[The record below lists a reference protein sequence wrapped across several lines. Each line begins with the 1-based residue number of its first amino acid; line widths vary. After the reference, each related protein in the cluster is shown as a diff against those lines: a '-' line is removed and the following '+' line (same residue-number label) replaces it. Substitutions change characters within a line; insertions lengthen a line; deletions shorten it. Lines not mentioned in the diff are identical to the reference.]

1 MNNKKIIESLNILGI
16 LNINQLQENDIK
28 FWWEKKY
35 LSIRYDRSI
44 PNDKKTDKLI
54 SINGAKEFLED
65 LDFEEVKKALR
76 EFIDNEKNSKTNSKK
91 NKDSEEDIWSSKTEN
106 ENRYR
111 YSEKDYSKAEA
122 NNNQRKYSSEK
133 DYSKAGS
140 NNNQRKYSS
149 ENSNYNKGSY
159 PRNNS
164 SSNFFSEIK
173 KIFSESFNGNSNNL
187 NSPITGILSYLFI
200 GPILVAI
207 LCSLFGLDPIELWVT
222 IYIIIV
228 IYFLPSVIARSR
240 RHINFLA
247 IFALNL
253 FLGWTFLGWLYS
265 LIWSLNN
272 R

>member
-28 FWWEKKY
+28 YWWEKKY

-65 LDFEEVKKALR
+65 LDFEDVKKALR

-111 YSEKDYSKAEA
+111 YSEKDYSKA
-122 NNNQRKYSSEK
+122 
-133 DYSKAGS
+133 GS

-159 PRNNS
+159 PRNN

>member
-1 MNNKKIIESLNILGI
+1 MNNKKIIESLNILEI
-16 LNINQLQENDIK
+16 FNISQLQEYDIK
-28 FWWEKKY
+28 YWWEKKY
-35 LSIRYDRSI
+35 LSIKYDQSI
-44 PNDKKTDKLI
+44 PINQKTDKLI
-54 SINGAKEFLED
+54 YVNGANEFLD
-65 LDFEEVKKALR
+65 NLDFEDVKKVLR
-76 EFIDNEKNSKTNSKK
+76 EFMNNEKNAKTNSKK
-91 NKDSEEDIWSSKTEN
+91 NKDSQEDIWSSKTEN

-111 YSEKDYSKAEA
+111 YSEKDNSKAEA
-122 NNNQRKYSSEK
+122 
-133 DYSKAGS
+133 

-159 PRNNS
+159 PKNKS

-173 KIFSESFNGNSNNL
+173 KIFSQSFYGNSNNL

-207 LCSLFGLDPIELWVT
+207 LCSLFGLDPIELWVA

-240 RHINFLA
+240 RHRNFLA